1 MESDAVQNQRVIQVT
16 RSLAE
21 RSLSEVLRSV
31 LRMLLQERKEEEEGE
46 GSYYSRGIRHWQPC
60 DVAPLTR
67 SSVGR
72 EAPAPKW
79 IEEQLVEAGRRANNR
94 SELLSRAESKSKCI
108 VRIRRQLLCNDQNN
122 PHGTTG
128 RKYPTLHTGD
138 RFLTPIAHALKNV
151 K

>member
-16 RSLAE
+16 RSWAE

-31 LRMLLQERKEEEEGE
+31 LRMLLQERKEKEEKEEKEEEKEGEEE
-46 GSYYSRGIRHWQPC
+46 GSYYSRGIGHWQPC

-79 IEEQLVEAGRRANNR
+79 IEEQLVVAGRRANNR
-94 SELLSRAESKSKCI
+94 SEPESESS
-108 VRIRRQLLCNDQNN
+108 
-122 PHGTTG
+122 
-128 RKYPTLHTGD
+128 
-138 RFLTPIAHALKNV
+138 
-151 K
+151 

>member
-1 MESDAVQNQRVIQVT
+1 MWIVESEALENQRVIQVT
-16 RSLAE
+16 RSWAE

-31 LRMLLQERKEEEEGE
+31 LRMLLQERKEKEEEKE
-46 GSYYSRGIRHWQPC
+46 GSYYSRGIGHWQPC

-94 SELLSRAESKSKCI
+94 SEPESESS
-108 VRIRRQLLCNDQNN
+108 
-122 PHGTTG
+122 
-128 RKYPTLHTGD
+128 
-138 RFLTPIAHALKNV
+138 
-151 K
+151 

>member
-16 RSLAE
+16 RSWAE

-31 LRMLLQERKEEEEGE
+31 LRMLLQERKEEEEKEE
-46 GSYYSRGIRHWQPC
+46 GSYYSRGIGHWQPC

-79 IEEQLVEAGRRANNR
+79 IEEQLVVAGRRANIR
-94 SELLSRAESKSKCI
+94 SEPESESS
-108 VRIRRQLLCNDQNN
+108 
-122 PHGTTG
+122 
-128 RKYPTLHTGD
+128 
-138 RFLTPIAHALKNV
+138 
-151 K
+151 

>member
-16 RSLAE
+16 RSWAE

-31 LRMLLQERKEEEEGE
+31 LRMLLQERKEKEEEKE
-46 GSYYSRGIRHWQPC
+46 GSYYSRGIGHWQPC

-79 IEEQLVEAGRRANNR
+79 IEEQLVVAGRRANNR
-94 SELLSRAESKSKCI
+94 SEPESESS
-108 VRIRRQLLCNDQNN
+108 
-122 PHGTTG
+122 
-128 RKYPTLHTGD
+128 
-138 RFLTPIAHALKNV
+138 
-151 K
+151 

>member
-16 RSLAE
+16 RSWVE

-31 LRMLLQERKEEEEGE
+31 LRMLLQERKEKEEGEKEEEG
-46 GSYYSRGIRHWQPC
+46 GSYYSRGIGHWQPC

-79 IEEQLVEAGRRANNR
+79 IEEQLVVAGRRANNR
-94 SELLSRAESKSKCI
+94 SEPESESS
-108 VRIRRQLLCNDQNN
+108 
-122 PHGTTG
+122 
-128 RKYPTLHTGD
+128 
-138 RFLTPIAHALKNV
+138 
-151 K
+151 